1 MTTKTFF
8 KGICG
13 MVAAVA
19 FTACS
24 GKDSIE
30 GSWVEP
36 IPGMENMVQG
46 VCLEKGGKASSIN
59 MSTLIYEAWARQGDR
74 LLLSGQSI
82 GNHQTL
88 VFTDTFDIEKL
99 TDTELVLKRGSYV
112 ISYTRQAEEK

>member
-1 MTTKTFF
+1 MTAKTFF
-8 KGICG
+8 KGMCG

-46 VCLEKGGKASSIN
+46 VCLEKR
-59 MSTLIYEAWARQGDR
+59 RQG
-74 LLLSGQSI
+74 LV
-82 GNHQTL
+82 HQHGHAG
-88 VFTDTFDIEKL
+88 I
-99 TDTELVLKRGSYV
+99 
-112 ISYTRQAEEK
+112 